1 MKKLRRAIA
10 LALLALA
17 SPAFAADYLVVAN
30 GVSNDLSIIRT
41 SDNVLLGKV
50 PVTDVGKIDDV
61 VATPDGEIL
70 MVNVQIDVD
79 EAAQSAT
86 GGVVIAISTRTG
98 ARLWTAT
105 MPGNPHHITVS
116 ADGSQLFV
124 PIYEQQYL
132 LILDTKTGAETGKLY
147 GRWGMHTTRLSND
160 GKLLYAG
167 SILTGQVHAFDIA
180 TRKRIAT
187 YTFSGGEFGGIG
199 VRPFTSNAD
208 ESVIYAQLS
217 GFHGIAVLD
226 TARNEVTR
234 LVRHG
239 DLAADYKY
247 PKGYPFNVDHGLEL
261 SPDGKWLV
269 AVSEATEMG
278 YVYSVP
284 ALELKKRIPLGRI
297 SKWVVFSRDGEHAYA
312 SNTGDG
318 DVSVISMKTLTEVA
332 RVKTG
337 GTGGARM
344 KMLAIPEENIAQ
356 LLKPR

>member
-1 MKKLRRAIA
+1 MKKLWGAFV
-10 LALLALA
+10 LGLLALA
-17 SPAFAADYLVVAN
+17 SPAMAEDYLVVAN

-41 SDNVLLGKV
+41 RDHVLLGKV

-61 VATPDGEIL
+61 VATPDGGIFL
-70 MVNVQIDVD
+70 ANVQMDVD
-79 EAAQSAT
+79 PEAQSAT

-98 ARLWTAT
+98 EKLWTAT
-105 MPGNPHHITVS
+105 MPGNPHHITLS
-116 ADGSQLFV
+116 ADGSELFV

-132 LILDTKTGAETGKLY
+132 LILDTKTGKETGKLY
-147 GRWGMHTTRLSND
+147 GRWGMHTTRLSNN

-180 TRKRIAT
+180 ARKRIAT

-234 LVRHG
+234 FVRHG
-239 DLAADYKY
+239 DLPADFKY
-247 PKGYPFNVDHGLEL
+247 PKPYPFNVDHGLEL

-269 AVSEATEMG
+269 AVSEATEAA
-278 YVYSVP
+278 YIYSAP
-284 ALELKKRIPLGRI
+284 DLQLKKRIPLGRL
-297 SKWVVFSRDGEHAYA
+297 SKWVVFSRDGAFVYA
-312 SNTGDG
+312 SNAGDG
-318 DVSVISMKTLTEVA
+318 DVSVISMKSFAEVA

-337 GTGGARM
+337 GIGGARM
-344 KMLAIPEENIAQ
+344 KVFDIPAENIPA
-356 LLKPR
+356 LLKQR